1 MATDGD
7 SKGGPR
13 AAATIDDVA
22 RAAGVSVK
30 TVSRV
35 VNGVTTVA
43 PDLAERVR
51 AAIAQLD
58 YVPSLA
64 ARQLAGQRNFLIAL
78 VLPEQPFGF
87 IASLAL
93 EVAAL
98 CRKAGYHVVM
108 ETIEPRGEWHSPD
121 DVGLRFL
128 AKPDSAILFPPFPD
142 DAHLLSLLE
151 REGIPAVRIGSAHP
165 GYGSRIIMD
174 DERAAATIVRHLI
187 DLGHQRIAI
196 IGPPRPDK
204 PAEARVCGWR
214 RALQETGLAADE
226 KLLAR
231 GDFTYTSAIRAATRL
246 LAAKHRP
253 TAIFAVSDI
262 MATGALAVARHLGFA
277 VPQEIAIAGFDDT
290 AESRV
295 VYPPITTVHQPI
307 DAIAQAAV
315 RLALARTPADEEIAL
330 KLRARGSTTGDPG
343 YGTDGD

>member
-1 MATDGD
+1 MATEGD
-7 SKGGPR
+7 ARGSTHT
-13 AAATIDDVA
+13 AATIDDVA

-43 PDLAERVR
+43 PALADRVR
-51 AAIAQLD
+51 AEIARLD

-78 VLPEQPFGF
+78 VLPVNPFGF

-93 EVAAL
+93 EITAL

-151 REGIPAVRIGSAHP
+151 RDGIPAVRIGSALP
-165 GYGSRIIMD
+165 GYGSRIVID
-174 DERAAATIVRHLI
+174 DEGASAAIVRHLI
-187 DLGHQRIAI
+187 GLGHQKIAI

-204 PAEARVCGWR
+204 PAEARVRGWR
-214 RALQETGLAADE
+214 RAMEEAGLCADST
-226 KLLAR
+226 LLAR
-231 GDFTYTSAIRAATRL
+231 GDFTYASGIRAATKL

-262 MATGALAVARHLGFA
+262 MASAALAVARRLDFA
-277 VPQEIAIAGFDDT
+277 VPNDIAIAGFDDT
-290 AESRV
+290 AEARV

-315 RLALARTPADEEIAL
+315 RLALARSPSDETIAL
-330 KLRARGSTTGDPG
+330 ELRARGSTTGDAA